1 MRKTRSVRLKAE
13 VDDSGHV
20 VGYASTWTR
29 EPDSYGDVVA
39 RGAFADC
46 IERIKA
52 DGTTLPLLYNHD
64 QWDIDNFIGTVTSLE
79 EDEHGLRFEADFDD
93 TPRAQRARELVKDG
107 RLCKVSF
114 AYDVLDMGSVTLD
127 DGRTA
132 NELRKLDIFEVSLV
146 FVPANPDTSI
156 VEAKGLSA
164 RDLSTVTKA
173 ISDAAR
179 RGMELGAKAGR
190 RNSKAD
196 EESLRDALGHAEAL
210 EEILRSLIEEEGSGD
225 GGDGDG
231 SGANGAGGSA
241 KGGEGAGAPK
251 GREAGTDDLEA
262 YRAALV
268 SAYGNDCE

>member
-79 EDEHGLRFEADFDD
+79 EDEHGLRFEADFDE

-225 GGDGDG
+225 GDDG

-268 SAYGNDCE
+268 SAYDNDCE